1 MHADAKS
8 ACCMLAQAAAVAHWR
23 VGHCPLQL
31 LQLNTAIYSRK
42 LNALKL
48 HETSFRQYK
57 TKPIFV
63 SWSDHVDTAEF
74 RRKPIRRRRVFA
86 EQRIVLLKYIVD
98 CILAYCDTRS

>member
-8 ACCMLAQAAAVAHWR
+8 ACCMPAQAAAVAHWR

-31 LQLNTAIYSRK
+31 LQLNRAIYSRK

-57 TKPIFV
+57 TKPIFM
-63 SWSDHVDTAEF
+63 SWSDHVHTPTFVASRYVGVEF
-74 RRKPIRRRRVFA
+74 LRNKESYSSNI
-86 EQRIVLLKYIVD
+86 
-98 CILAYCDTRS
+98 